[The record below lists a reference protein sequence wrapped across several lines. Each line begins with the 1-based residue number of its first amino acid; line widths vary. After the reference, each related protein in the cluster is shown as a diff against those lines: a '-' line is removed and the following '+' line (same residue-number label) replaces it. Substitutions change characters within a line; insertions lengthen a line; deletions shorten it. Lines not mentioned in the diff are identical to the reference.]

1 MERGIAENK
10 TPILFLGKSL
20 IFSYIVTILLL
31 LLLTLLVYKAGF
43 TEKMVSIAMIG
54 VYVIATFFAGFLV
67 GKKMQ
72 NRKFLW
78 GLLMGAVYFLIL
90 LLVSLVVNR
99 ETGGLGD
106 SVATTFVLCA
116 GGGMLGGMLS

>member
-1 MERGIAENK
+1 MERGIEEKKA
-10 TPILFLGKSL
+10 PILFLGKSL

-31 LLLTLLVYKAGF
+31 LLLTLLVYKAGL
-43 TEKMVSIAMIG
+43 TEKMVSIAMIA
-54 VYVIATFFAGFLV
+54 VYVIATFLTGFLV

-78 GLLMGAVYFLIL
+78 GLLMGAAYFLIL
-90 LLVSLVVNR
+90 LLVSLVVNKDA
-99 ETGGLGD
+99 GGLGN
-106 SVATTFVLCA
+106 SVVTTLVLCA

>member
-1 MERGIAENK
+1 MERESVEKGI
-10 TPILFLGKSL
+10 PVLFFGKSL
-20 IFSYIVTILLL
+20 IFSYILTILLL

-43 TEKMVSIAMIG
+43 TEKMVSVAVIV

-72 NRKFLW
+72 SRKFLW
-78 GLLMGAVYFLIL
+78 GLLMGAAYFLIL

-99 ETGGLGD
+99 DAGGLGN

>member
-1 MERGIAENK
+1 MERGSAENQS
-10 TPILFLGKSL
+10 PVLFLGKSL

-31 LLLTLLVYKAGF
+31 LLVTLLVYKAGF
-43 TEKMVSIAMIG
+43 TEKMVSVAMIA
-54 VYVIATFFAGFLV
+54 VYVISTFLTGFLV

-78 GLLMGAVYFLIL
+78 GLLMGAAYFLIL
-90 LLVSLVVNR
+90 LLVSLVVNKDV
-99 ETGGLGD
+99 GGLGN
-106 SVATTFVLCA
+106 SVVTTLVLCA